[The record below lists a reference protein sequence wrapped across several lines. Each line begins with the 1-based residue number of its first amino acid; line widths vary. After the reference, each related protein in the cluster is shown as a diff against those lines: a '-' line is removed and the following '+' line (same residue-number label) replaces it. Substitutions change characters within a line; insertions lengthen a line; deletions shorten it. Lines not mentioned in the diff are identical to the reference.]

1 MQWSVLLSGVRFK
14 LNLFYLIKYEVGSRG
29 ENPQTQFIA
38 ANVSAAVT
46 SGQSSTRLYVQEVLP
61 ENAPL
66 HMIENTTSAANDYQE
81 ADTPPLHMIENTTSA
96 NDSQEAI
103 KDVIEKNVTGEVDSL
118 DVLDGD
124 NRVEIINQG
133 GADEN
138 IEENSSENDEI
149 EEKRL
154 LSPIAECKSDDSC
167 TMLDNECIEFKVK
180 KKPELGGG
188 DSI

>member
-29 ENPQTQFIA
+29 ENPQTQFVA

-46 SGQSSTRLYVQEVLP
+46 GGQIPRRLYVQEVLP

-66 HMIENTTSAANDYQE
+66 HMIENTTSAAND
-81 ADTPPLHMIENTTSA
+81 A
-96 NDSQEAI
+96 QEAI
-103 KDVIEKNVTGEVDSL
+103 RDVIETSVTEEVDSL
-118 DVLDGD
+118 DVLDGS
-124 NRVEIINQG
+124 NRVEIINQDE
-133 GADEN
+133 ADEKS
-138 IEENSSENDEI
+138 EENGSEIDEI

-167 TMLDNECIEFKVK
+167 TMLDNECIEFKVN
-180 KKPELGGG
+180 KKPEVGGG